1 MPVRRS
7 VLSVNLDAVQ
17 AEFDGHRYAGTR
29 SSLLITP
36 SAHRAFHLAFEH
48 IRRLSREDLQI
59 INAAIRRNVKL
70 HPYRPFNAQRLSAR
84 RIDG

>member
-1 MPVRRS
+1 MVIVTPVPGLPADNAICASR
-7 VLSVNLDAVQ
+7 
-17 AEFDGHRYAGTR
+17 
-29 SSLLITP
+29 
-36 SAHRAFHLAFEH
+36 FHLAFEH
-48 IRRLSREDLQI
+48 IRRLSRDLQI